1 MGHSLALL
9 HDHSVGASPGRN
21 HHGGEGATSLNTF
34 IVHDVL
40 GVVLSNKTQRRLDQF
55 KKMADSEAN
64 QRQFSLSPMHTI
76 IYLLHGS
83 IWLDHKTIGI
93 FEAVRL
99 YNTGLSSE
107 IIAAGLLSVVS

>member
-9 HDHSVGASPGRN
+9 HDHSVGASAGRN
-21 HHGGEGATSLNTF
+21 HHGGEGATSLNTL

-64 QRQFSLSPMHTI
+64 QRQFSLSPKINI
-76 IYLLHGS
+76 IYLLHG
-83 IWLDHKTIGI
+83 LTIGI

>member
-1 MGHSLALL
+1 VHASVTRLGGRDVSVGVDETRLVRLLLSGLGHSLALL
-9 HDHSVGASPGRN
+9 HDHSVGASAGRN
-21 HHGGEGATSLNTF
+21 HHGGEGATSLNTL

-40 GVVLSNKTQRRLDQF
+40 GVVL
-55 KKMADSEAN
+55 
-64 QRQFSLSPMHTI
+64 
-76 IYLLHGS
+76 LHG
-83 IWLDHKTIGI
+83 LTIGI